1 MSFAIAGAVVGV
13 GGAIKAIDG
22 ASKAKKAKIEAE
34 KAKQSLEKEKDMFK
48 SLDTSNPYTNME
60 NTMEDITVNQQ
71 EANFMKQQQM
81 QSQANVM
88 QQMRGAAGGSGI
100 AALAQTL
107 ANQGALDAQKAAAGI
122 GKQEQA
128 IQAEKAKEAGRIQGL
143 EREGEMISRQA
154 EADKVTSLMAMSADE
169 LATQREAKAAAQ
181 QQMMS
186 GITTAAGGIAGSG
199 LLGNTVDANTFA
211 ALTGTG
217 SDS

>member
-1 MSFAIAGAVVGV
+1 MSFAIAGAAVAV

-22 ASKAKKAKIEAE
+22 ASKAKKAKLEAE
-34 KAKQSLEKEKDMFK
+34 KAKQQLEKEKDMFK

-71 EANFMKQQQM
+71 EAEFMKQQQM
-81 QSQANVM
+81 QSQANIM

-128 IQAEKAKEAGRIQGL
+128 IQAEKAKEASRIQGL

-169 LATQREAKAAAQ
+169 LATQRAAKAAAQ
-181 QQMMS
+181 EQMMS
-186 GITTAAGGIAGSG
+186 GITEGLGGVAGAAIPGM
-199 LLGNTVDANTFA
+199 DADKFA
-211 ALTGTG
+211 ALTGQ
-217 SDS
+217 

>member
-1 MSFAIAGAVVGV
+1 MSFAIAGAAVAI
-13 GGAIKAIDG
+13 GGGIKAIDG
-22 ASKAKKAKIEAE
+22 ASKAKKAKVEAE
-34 KAKQSLEKEKDMFK
+34 KAKQQLEKEKDMFK

-60 NTMEDITVNQQ
+60 NAMEDITVNQQ

-128 IQAEKAKEAGRIQGL
+128 IQAEKAKEASRIQGL

-154 EADKVTSLMAMSADE
+154 EADKTTSLMAMSADE
-169 LATQREAKAAAQ
+169 LATQREAKAAASA
-181 QQMMS
+181 QMMS

-199 LLGNTVDANTFA
+199 LLGNDIDADKFA
-211 ALTGTG
+211 AITGLG
-217 SDS
+217 GE